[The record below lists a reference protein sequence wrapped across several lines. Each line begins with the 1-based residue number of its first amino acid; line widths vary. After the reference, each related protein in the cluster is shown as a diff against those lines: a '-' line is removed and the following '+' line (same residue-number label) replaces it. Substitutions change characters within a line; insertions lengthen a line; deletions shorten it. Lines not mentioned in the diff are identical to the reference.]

1 MPSAPPPLADIARN
15 PLKEKLARGDLVA
28 SMTVRMARGPEIGRI
43 AATAGFDTLYIDL
56 EHSALSLETTALV
69 CTVAREAGVVPLVRV
84 PALDAALIGRVL
96 DVGAMGIIAPQ
107 IQSAAD
113 AQRAVSCC
121 RYPPQ
126 GERSIATGLP
136 LLHHRSFPAPEACA
150 ALNAAVFVAVMIETP
165 HALAHAGAIAAVDGI
180 DMLFVGAQDLAGAMG
195 WPDAERDAALEAA
208 FDQVLAAAQPHGKTV
223 GAGGVAGKP
232 ALLQRLVSQG
242 VRYISTGTDLSFLL
256 SAATQ
261 RARAVHGM
269 RP

>member
-1 MPSAPPPLADIARN
+1 MPPALPSLADIVRN
-15 PLKEKLARGDLVA
+15 PLKEKLARGELVA

-43 AATAGFDTLYIDL
+43 AASAGFDTLYIDL

-121 RYPPQ
+121 RYPPH

-136 LLHHRSFPAPEACA
+136 LLHHRSFPTPAACA
-150 ALNAAVFVAVMIETP
+150 ALNAAVFVAVMVETP
-165 HALAHAGAIAAVDGI
+165 QALAHAGPIAAVDGI
-180 DMLFVGAQDLAGAMG
+180 DMLFVGAHDLAGAMG
-195 WPDAERDAALEAA
+195 WPEAARDAAVEDA
-208 FDQVLAAAQPHGKTV
+208 FDQVLAAARAHGKTV
-223 GAGGVAGKP
+223 GAGGVAGKQ
-232 ALLQRLVSQG
+232 ALLQRLVSKG
-242 VRYISTGTDLSFLL
+242 VRYISTGSDIAFLL

-261 RARAVHGM
+261 QAQAVHAM
-269 RP
+269 IP